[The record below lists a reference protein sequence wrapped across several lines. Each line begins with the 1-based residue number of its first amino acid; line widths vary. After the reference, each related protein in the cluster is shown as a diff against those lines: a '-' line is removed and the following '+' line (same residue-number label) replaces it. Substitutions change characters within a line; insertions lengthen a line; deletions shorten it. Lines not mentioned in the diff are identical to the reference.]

1 LLSDIVVAKPEL
13 TKHDLDMKPTFRTL
27 SSVLAI
33 ISMSTL
39 SCDDRVKHIDVWG
52 TIIMRDQCE
61 IDGRP
66 SWIVDLDMELTF
78 APKGVVLPVVSDTV
92 NGKQYNNLV
101 RIFVVINAD
110 DTTYISKGD
119 KFNFKLEREPRPCNS
134 NRSTLSSYSPL
145 SNEYVHMPK

>member
-1 LLSDIVVAKPEL
+1 MKLAFEV
-13 TKHDLDMKPTFRTL
+13 TKHDLNMKPKFPAL
-27 SSVLAI
+27 SSALAVI
-33 ISMSTL
+33 GMFTL

-92 NGKQYNNLV
+92 NGKRYDHLIRV
-101 RIFVVINAD
+101 FVVIHAD
-110 DTTYISKGD
+110 DTTSISKGD
-119 KFNFKLEREPRPCNS
+119 KFNFKLERELRPCHS
-134 NRSTLSSYSPL
+134 NRSTLLSYSAL
-145 SNEYVHMPK
+145 SNEYVHMTK

>member
-1 LLSDIVVAKPEL
+1 MVVAKLEL
-13 TKHDLDMKPTFRTL
+13 TKHELYMKPTFRAL
-27 SSVLAI
+27 SSALAI
-33 ISMSTL
+33 IGMFTL
-39 SCDDRVKHIDVWG
+39 SCDDRVKHINVWG
-52 TIIMRDQCE
+52 TVITRDQCE

-78 APKGVVLPVVSDTV
+78 APKGVVIPVVSDTV

-119 KFNFKLEREPRPCNS
+119 KFNFRLEREIRPCNS
-134 NRSTLSSYSPL
+134 NRSTLSSYSNL
-145 SNEYVHMPK
+145 SNEYVHMAK